1 MTTSR
6 VWLKRQPLKAEF
18 IPFKLILRIQTR
30 CHFPNFGVLKL
41 VFDMIENQMSSS
53 SKTLSKEEEFLIC
66 MMKLRTNIV
75 YHLNVS
81 VATVQRSFHNT
92 LDVLYAR
99 LQFLVKWPS
108 RENCKKST
116 LQCFRQDF
124 GQKVVV
130 ILDWLKQKFVRSSCV
145 PETWVTIGM

>member
-1 MTTSR
+1 
-6 VWLKRQPLKAEF
+6 
-18 IPFKLILRIQTR
+18 
-30 CHFPNFGVLKL
+30 
-41 VFDMIENQMSSS
+41 MIENQMSSS

-108 RENCKKST
+108 RGNCKKST
-116 LQCFRQDF
+116 SQCFRQDF